1 MDSDERKFIKN
12 SDDKKKSDLD
22 ESLKKSKEFNF
33 ILIFFFISIAICL
46 ITILFTTINFWFY
59 FIKNIFD
66 IIFTSLKSITRNN
79 DSNYFNK
86 YDYYGNEEYKLESLK
101 NGQNFFNICIKG
113 ELIKEIPNNK
123 DIKEKPLISVV
134 LPVYNTGENI
144 KSVVR
149 SAQNQNISNI
159 EIILVNDFSNNETNK
174 AIKELIREDQRIQCI
189 NNKRNM
195 GTLYS
200 RCIGTLNSKG
210 KYIFPLDNDDYFFDE
225 GLFHIITNEAE
236 IGNFDIV
243 EFRGASREIYHL
255 PPNNFQNTNYS
266 NHQNGLILYQPELGQ
281 YSTKRGNQFGIFDC
295 FLWGKCI
302 RNEVYKTT
310 INTF

>member
-1 MDSDERKFIKN
+1 MDPDERKSIKN
-12 SDDKKKSDLD
+12 STDNNISALD
-22 ESLKKSKEFNF
+22 ESLKKTKEFKF
-33 ILIFFFISIAICL
+33 ILTFFFISIVFIA
-46 ITILFTTINFWFY
+46 INFLFY
-59 FIKNIFD
+59 LIKNKFD
-66 IIFTSLKSITRNN
+66 IKFTSLKSITRNN

-189 NNKRNM
+189 NKLIVVN
-195 GTLYS
+195 
-200 RCIGTLNSKG
+200 
-210 KYIFPLDNDDYFFDE
+210 YII
-225 GLFHIITNEAE
+225 LFMYLL
-236 IGNFDIV
+236 F
-243 EFRGASREIYHL
+243 
-255 PPNNFQNTNYS
+255 
-266 NHQNGLILYQPELGQ
+266 
-281 YSTKRGNQFGIFDC
+281 K
-295 FLWGKCI
+295 
-302 RNEVYKTT
+302 
-310 INTF
+310 